1 MTSVDL
7 NVYASIPT
15 RNMIEYSVKYDSWS
29 SSTKKKARTTAQ
41 DHTPTEHKK
50 TWPGTRIGHLTVVD
64 ATDQRKSE
72 YIVWRCRCDCGNEIL
87 LDTRALRRQTIT
99 DCGCITKVKPGQKD
113 MTGQRF
119 GKLVCLYPEQGKSK
133 NGSSVWRCRCDCGNI
148 CTVGQ
153 TKLQSGLTV
162 SCGCYNAE
170 KRRESQKNVDGTR
183 ISLLESLLSGKL
195 RETNTSGHTGVSF
208 IKIQE
213 NGVQALLFRERTIT
227 LVNIRQRKT
236 PSWCVNRQRIC
247 SGIFCLD
254 MEKKCRSG
262 MPEPYFSA
270 RIDGFVDSLGGMIG
284 ADHENIG
291 RTPQN
296 LRYS

>member
-15 RNMIEYSVKYDSWS
+15 RNMIEYGVKYDSWS
-29 SSTKKKARTTAQ
+29 SSAKKKARTTAQ

-208 IKIQE
+208 HKNTGKWRASITFQGKDHYLGEYTAKEDAIMVRE
-213 NGVQALLFRERTIT
+213 QAEDMFRDFLLGHGEKVPER
-227 LVNIRQRKT
+227 
-236 PSWCVNRQRIC
+236 
-247 SGIFCLD
+247 D
-254 MEKKCRSG
+254 
-262 MPEPYFSA
+262 A
-270 RIDGFVDSLGGMIG
+270 
-284 ADHENIG
+284 
-291 RTPQN
+291 
-296 LRYS
+296 